1 VRDDDER
8 AIYFLLERTTHG
20 IVWVELPGQEGYPV
34 VRGKKQTKVRHAT
47 ICRIDVANGRVM
59 LNYPGLPVGID
70 YDYAVAISGCME
82 AIAKLGLHLEPLP
95 VRACIS
101 SVISAKGRRV
111 LPVRGD
117 VITPEGS
124 LRLRSLAGKASIQQ
138 LIARLVEAGPDKDG
152 GVPDEPEILDRITHN
167 LGQHTF
173 NTIGLLWIEERVLTR
188 VEFNDAGA
196 DFLFIW
202 GHTDPSFALADKM
215 IDLFYSLAGCLDS
228 PTFNEIWS
236 AIVDLTK
243 DGVITLGDFRGR
255 FKATADTIDEVITQA
270 VKLGLLIPVFRLKAD
285 DDFLEELGRTDWTP
299 NLPELGQIFKDSAG
313 SVVVDGSKPE
323 NILVA
328 FRRVRVRGGAT

>member
-1 VRDDDER
+1 
-8 AIYFLLERTTHG
+8 
-20 IVWVELPGQEGYPV
+20 
-34 VRGKKQTKVRHAT
+34 
-47 ICRIDVANGRVM
+47 M
-59 LNYPGLPVGID
+59 
-70 YDYAVAISGCME
+70 
-82 AIAKLGLHLEPLP
+82 
-95 VRACIS
+95 
-101 SVISAKGRRV
+101 

-138 LIARLVEAGPDKDG
+138 LIARLVAAGPDKDG

-255 FKATADTIDEVITQA
+255 FKATAGGFGQPMLTTWP
-270 VKLGLLIPVFRLKAD
+270 LG
-285 DDFLEELGRTDWTP
+285 T
-299 NLPELGQIFKDSAG
+299 
-313 SVVVDGSKPE
+313 VVQ
-323 NILVA
+323 
-328 FRRVRVRGGAT
+328 